1 MYLASPRTSSSWAP
15 FKESFT
21 GRIGSYGCFYGFL
34 YGYGLQSILL
44 CVLTAALSVTSTPGY
59 LLASSLYAA
68 LPIVLTIVHFDGT
81 SILSLHS
88 MNRTLI
94 LKVTVKGDFVLVKK
108 HKAAVIKNGLENK
121 ETISIGTG

>member
-1 MYLASPRTSSSWAP
+1 
-15 FKESFT
+15 
-21 GRIGSYGCFYGFL
+21 
-34 YGYGLQSILL
+34 
-44 CVLTAALSVTSTPGY
+44 LTAALSVTSTPGY